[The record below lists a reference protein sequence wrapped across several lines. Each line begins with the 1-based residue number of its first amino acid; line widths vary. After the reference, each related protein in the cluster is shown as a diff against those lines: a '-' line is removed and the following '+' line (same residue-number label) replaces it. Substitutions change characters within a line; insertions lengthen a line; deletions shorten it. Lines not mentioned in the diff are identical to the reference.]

1 MKTFVK
7 ISIYMLLVVLATGC
21 KDKENELGE
30 ADRIF
35 RPVGLQTT
43 TSEGIGICD
52 LIVSWAAM
60 PGVKTYT
67 IELYSDSLQFAP
79 EDLIEKFVTD
89 GISYTFPS
97 LRRGS
102 RVSLRLRSNS
112 DDLTHDSR
120 YVTQTLTIPLE
131 NIFFPSQ
138 SGDVKATSITVR
150 FPQNTQVTILK
161 LINLDSGE
169 ITIFPLSDA
178 DIAAGIYKM
187 TGVEGNSN
195 FRIEIYYEDEIRG
208 QKQVTTA
215 YAPTGPNVENVQDG
229 VTITDLLTNPDNIGK
244 ILILPI
250 DYSDTIASTITI
262 VGGMT
267 IYGNPDGDR
276 ANISTT
282 SGAMFVLP
290 ANATSDPIEFV
301 YCNLD
306 RGADTGL
313 GTGGSYMFNMNGVT
327 FGAGGSI
334 AKLAYTNCRIANFGR
349 GFFRVQGTTDG
360 VVDSLVIDNCEIHNV
375 GVVNADYAFMHID
388 VAAVGVSN
396 IVMRNSTFD
405 GVGCHFIY
413 FGQDRSTT
421 QRGCKSVSLEN
432 NTFYR
437 MMYSG
442 SSRWFIN
449 LGNVNNPF
457 NSTINLKGLI
467 LGSTVMTSTAVPLPV
482 HYGIKRDNVTI
493 TVSDVYQTNDW
504 VVQDATAIDGA
515 AKYNG
520 SATDLFTDPNN
531 ADNANFS
538 IKDATFIGK
547 GVAGDPRWN

>member
-7 ISIYMLLVVLATGC
+7 ISIYMLLVVFAISC
-21 KDKENELGE
+21 SKETDLGE

-43 TSEGIGICD
+43 TSDGIGVCD
-52 LIVSWAAM
+52 LIVTWEAM
-60 PGVKTYT
+60 PGTKTYT

-79 EDLIEKFVTD
+79 QNLIEKFVTGD
-89 GISYTFPS
+89 RTYTFPS
-97 LRRGS
+97 LQRGM
-102 RVSLRLRSNS
+102 RVSVRLRSNS
-112 DDLTHDSR
+112 DDLTHDSY
-120 YVTQTLTIPLE
+120 YVEKTLQIPIE

-138 SGDVKATSITVR
+138 AGDVKATSILVR
-150 FPQNTQVTILK
+150 FPQYAQVTYLK
-161 LINLDSGE
+161 LINLDTGE

-195 FRIEIYYEDEIRG
+195 FNIEIYYDDQIRG

-215 YAPTGPNVENVQDG
+215 YAPSGPNVVNLPDDA
-229 VTITDLLTNPDNIGK
+229 DLTEVLTNSDNIGK
-244 ILILPI
+244 ILILPA
-250 DYSDTIASTITI
+250 DYQYTIASTITI
-262 VGGMT
+262 AGGMT
-267 IYGNPDGDR
+267 IYGNPDGER
-276 ANISTT
+276 AFITTT

-290 ANATSDPIEFV
+290 ATATSDPLEFV

-313 GTGGSYMFNMNGVT
+313 GTGGSYMLNMSVP

-334 AKLAYTNCRIANFGR
+334 SKFAFTNCRIANFGR
-349 GFFRVQGTTDG
+349 GFFRVQGTADG
-360 VVDSLVIDNCEIHNV
+360 VVDSLVINNCEIKNV
-375 GVVNADYAFMHID
+375 GVVNADYGFFHID
-388 VAAVGVSN
+388 VAAVGISN
-396 IVMRNSTFD
+396 ISIKNSTFD

-413 FGQDRSTT
+413 FGQDRSAT
-421 QRGCKSVSLEN
+421 QRGCKSVTLEN

-442 SSRWFIN
+442 ASRWFIN

-457 NSTINLKGLI
+457 SSTISLKGLI
-467 LGSTVMTSTAVPLPV
+467 LGSTVMNSTADPKPV
-482 HYGIKRDNVTI
+482 HNGIKRDNVTI

-504 VVQDATAIDGA
+504 VVQDATSIDGA

-520 SATDLFTDPNN
+520 SAIDLFTDP
-531 ADNANFS
+531 DNGDFS
-538 IKDATFIGK
+538 IKDATFLGK
-547 GVAGDPRWN
+547 GIVGDPRWF